1 MTHDLI
7 LFERGP
13 RTTIKLAGKTY
24 GQQSKKVVEHL
35 YLCSDHYEQALDF
48 MRAYEGKE

>member
-13 RTTIKLAGKTY
+13 RTTTEVAGKTY

-48 MRAYEGKE
+48 MRAYEGR